1 MAKTMRK
8 HNKKSRR
15 PRRQNGRKTRR
26 MRMRKGGIFGFGKP
40 SEENVVGVVE
50 KPTQRVVPDYSAEIK
65 EVMDFLST
73 KPYRTQNRIVLIE
86 EIISHLKNRPD
97 LDKYSELL
105 KIKIDGF
112 SVDENQKPITQSI
125 LSIILFYMTSE
136 NLIKTL
142 PVDKSAYINYM
153 LTYII
158 HRIKTPKTIISLSSI
173 QGLINL
179 GITAMKKG
187 IPPN

>member
-1 MAKTMRK
+1 MRK
-8 HNKKSRR
+8 PNKKSRR

-26 MRMRKGGIFGFGKP
+26 MRMRKGGVFGLFGKP
-40 SEENVVGVVE
+40 SEKKDVE
-50 KPTQRVVPDYSAEIK
+50 KPTQRVEPDYSAEIK

-73 KPYRTQNRIVLIE
+73 KPATTKNRIVLIE
-86 EIISHLKNRPD
+86 EIISYLKDSPD
-97 LDKYSELL
+97 LDKYSDLL

-142 PVDKSAYINYM
+142 PGDKSEYINYM

-179 GITAMKKG
+179 GIPAMKKG